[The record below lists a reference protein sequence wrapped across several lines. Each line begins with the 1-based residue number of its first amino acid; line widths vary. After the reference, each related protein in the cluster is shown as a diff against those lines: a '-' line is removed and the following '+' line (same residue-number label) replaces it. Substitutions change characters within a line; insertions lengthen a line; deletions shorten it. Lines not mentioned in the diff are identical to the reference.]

1 MARIAQVIFGT
12 AWQVANQ
19 DTAPVVSGTGFN

>member
-1 MARIAQVIFGT
+1 MARIVRLIFGT

-19 DTAPVVSGTGFN
+19 DNRPAVTGTGFN